1 VPPRSKVRTQL
12 NRNELRR
19 VGRQATGRKVAQV
32 TRKVFNRARV
42 LSPWDQGNLRGAHTM
57 SLDAPVNRSYVRGR
71 VLVRVRYALPV
82 HEGSQ
87 PHIIRPKKKKALR
100 FVMGGHVVIVRQVRH
115 PGTKARPWL
124 MTALQEVAAREGFKV
139 VRRGFTDPGD
149 LAV

>member
-19 VGRQATGRKVAQV
+19 VGRVATGRKVATV
-32 TRKVFNRARV
+32 TRKVLNRARV

-57 SLDAPVNRSYVRGR
+57 SLSAPVSRAFVRGR

-82 HEGSQ
+82 HEGSK
-87 PHIIRPKKKKALR
+87 PHIIRARKKKALR
-100 FVMGGHVVIVRQVRH
+100 FKMGGTTVIVRQVRH

-139 VRRGFTDPGD
+139 ARRGFTDPGD